1 VGTVY
6 RERGMTVDD
15 TNLAL
20 ELLRGIDAKIDEMRS
35 DIRDMAASMSRSI
48 ETLERINSGPRKHD
62 VLDVS
67 L

>member
-1 VGTVY
+1 
-6 RERGMTVDD
+6 MTVDD

-48 ETLERINSGPRKHD
+48 ETLERINIGPRKHD